1 MLSITSD
8 TLPTL
13 PFCRTTVYLQPALYH
28 LHLNMSPDRYE
39 AELKANAARLARR
52 GRGILAADESV
63 GTIGK
68 RLIALGLEN
77 VEENRR
83 TFREILICAPGIC
96 EAFSGV
102 ILFHETVYQSGDGG
116 KRFVQIL
123 AEKGILPG
131 VKVDTGLKPVE
142 DSPGETY
149 TSGLDGLAE
158 RCREYYKEGARFAKW
173 RSALRIDV
181 EKGLPTN
188 DVVAEN
194 AATLAKYAKI
204 AQGEGLMPI
213 VEPEILIDGVHSQQ
227 VSADE
232 TRRVLTKCYEAL
244 RKEGVMLEGTLL
256 KPMMIMP
263 GVASP
268 DREAIT
274 PQQVAEV
281 TLQVMTEVVPG
292 EVPGIMFLSGGM
304 SESQAT
310 ENLNALNKLADS
322 KGGASWSLSFS
333 YGRAL
338 QTSPMNLWAGKS
350 ENIDGAKK
358 VAAALAL
365 ANASAQLGKFTG
377 DHPSTTTA
385 KSLYEGFRGWRSGE
399 DPKGV

>member
-1 MLSITSD
+1 MVTSSIHQPR
-8 TLPTL
+8 LPLLKMAGT
-13 PFCRTTVYLQPALYH
+13 QH
-28 LHLNMSPDRYE
+28 E
-39 AELKANAARLARR
+39 AELRANAARLARR

-83 TFREILICAPGIC
+83 TFREILICAPGNAL
-96 EAFSGV
+96 AFSGV
-102 ILFHETVYQSGDGG
+102 ILFHETVYQTDSAG

-123 AEKGILPG
+123 AENGILPG
-131 VKVDTGLKPVE
+131 VKVDTGLRPVE
-142 DSPGETY
+142 SSPRETF

-181 EKGLPTN
+181 EKGLPTE
-188 DVVAEN
+188 DVIAEN
-194 AATLAKYAKI
+194 AETLAKYAKI
-204 AQGEGLMPI
+204 AQGEALVPI
-213 VEPEILIDGVHSQQ
+213 VEPEILIDGTHSQQ
-227 VSADE
+227 MSADVA
-232 TRRVLTKCYEAL
+232 RRVIEKCYEAL
-244 RKEGVMLEGTLL
+244 RKEGVVLEGTLL

-268 DREAIT
+268 DRETVMAKK
-274 PQQVAEV
+274 VAEV
-281 TLQVMTEVVPG
+281 TLQVMSEVVPS

-304 SESQAT
+304 NEPQAT
-310 ENLNALNKLADS
+310 ENLDALNKVADS
-322 KGGASWSLSFS
+322 KGGAPWSLSFS

-350 ENIDGAKK
+350 ENIEDAKK

-365 ANASAQLGKFTG
+365 ANARAQLGKFEG
-377 DHPSTTTA
+377 EHPSKMTA
-385 KSLYEGFRGWRSGE
+385 KTLYEGFRGWRSGE